1 MHQIRLFI
9 FILLGLY
16 SVIGFASPITYSKTE
31 NGSIINKEDA
41 DSMYAK
47 GDFESAASLYTLI
60 IEKQGVAPE
69 IYYNLGNCYYRTGN
83 MPLAI
88 LNYERA
94 LKLDPSD
101 SDIRN
106 NLSLARSK
114 IQDKSSEP
122 SEFFF
127 LAWWYSLSNRF
138 TLSFWKTIALILFL
152 FSLILCILYLTLQK
166 EKGKKLFKHLSITS
180 FILCMIC
187 NAAAWQQYHSSI
199 DINAAI
205 VTSEKVEVKSS
216 PSTSSTDL
224 FVIHA
229 GTRLK
234 ILDNSMKE
242 WSEVEYEEGKEGWVK
257 NDDIAVI

>member
-1 MHQIRLFI
+1 MRCKSIIIIVVF
-9 FILLGLY
+9 GLY
-16 SVIGFASPITYSKTE
+16 SLIGSAYAKSYSKSANEHTI
-31 NGSIINKEDA
+31 SKEVA

-47 GDFESAASLYTLI
+47 GDFETATSLYMKI
-60 IEKQGVAPE
+60 IEEQGVAPE
-69 IYYNLGNCYYRTGN
+69 IYYNLGNCYYSNGN

-101 SDIRN
+101 SDTRN

-127 LAWWYSLSNRF
+127 LAWWYSLANKFS
-138 TLSFWKTIALILFL
+138 LSFWKTTALILFIL
-152 FSLILCILYLTLQK
+152 SLTLCIVYLVLQK
-166 EKGKKLFKHLSITS
+166 EKGRKLFKHLSVIS
-180 FILCMIC
+180 LVLCFIC
-187 NAAAWQQYHSSI
+187 NVAAWQQYHSGI

-205 VTSEKVEVKSS
+205 VTSEKIVVKGS

-234 ILDNSMKE
+234 ILDSSMKE
-242 WSEVEYEEGKEGWVK
+242 WSEVEYEDGKEGWVR
-257 NDDIAVI
+257 NEDIEVI